1 MKRLTILFIVA
12 ASGLGIGCSGH
23 TTGPTLD
30 GGDPDGGGVGDGG
43 VVFTVPLL
51 VAGPEAGDPFLQGG
65 AHQLLW
71 IGTQYVVLYQVNRN
85 GHGFM
90 RIRFIDAENARVSE
104 PVEVTPDYDSYEDI
118 PQNSRMAWANGELR
132 VFWTTRGKTIW
143 MRRVGAD
150 GELLSEPT
158 PAVQNV
164 GIHAYL
170 KTVVPREDGFALIW
184 QDDRS
189 QEYFYLWYFVRID
202 DVGVELSPQVL
213 VSNDVEHAD
222 SGGGMVEHES
232 GYTLVWSDRQ
242 ATRPDL
248 VFQSN
253 FDSDGTPIGLTQEI
267 YRAEN
272 AILTYYGP
280 PVARWNGG
288 ELVAIWDLDRGVV
301 LFDSSASP
309 AQEAPVVLGADEV
322 TSRPLVAVRETSGD
336 ETIAV
341 LYGAGDHNGS
351 STELHLAIVDGLDWV
366 VTHREHLSARTL
378 TPGSCLEDRD
388 IVSSGGGFGVTW
400 VHGCAMDRTLFF
412 TEVRPTG
419 SGSLRR

>member
-1 MKRLTILFIVA
+1 
-12 ASGLGIGCSGH
+12 
-23 TTGPTLD
+23 LD
-30 GGDPDGGGVGDGG
+30 AGESDGGGVGDAG

-51 VAGPEAGDPFLQGG
+51 VAGPEAGDPFLDGG
-65 AHQLLW
+65 AHQLTW
-71 IGTQYVVLYQVNRN
+71 TGTQYVVLYHVNRN
-85 GHGFM
+85 GHIFL
-90 RIRFIDAENARVSE
+90 RLRFIDAVNARVSE

-118 PQNSRMAWANGELR
+118 PQNSRMAWVSGELR
-132 VFWTTRGKTIW
+132 VFWSTYGQTIW

-150 GELLSEPT
+150 GELLSDPT

-164 GIHAYL
+164 GAHAYL
-170 KTVVPREDGFALIW
+170 RNVVPREDGFALLW
-184 QDDRS
+184 RDDRS

-213 VSNDVEHAD
+213 VSNDVEHTD

-232 GYTLVWSDRQ
+232 GYSLFWSYRP
-242 ATRPDL
+242 RPDS

-253 FDSDGTPIGLTQEI
+253 FDSDGAPTGLTQEI

-280 PVARWNGG
+280 SVALWNGG

-301 LFDSSASP
+301 LFDSSTSP
-309 AQEAPVVLGADEV
+309 AEEVPVVLGSDEV
-322 TSRPLVAVRETSGD
+322 TSRPLVAVRETSGG

-341 LYGAGDHNGS
+341 LYGAGDHNGL
-351 STELHLAIVDGLDWV
+351 STEIHFAIVDGLDWV
-366 VTHREHLSARTL
+366 VTHRVQLNAQTQ
-378 TPGSCLEDRD
+378 TPGSCLEERD

-400 VHGCAMDRTLFF
+400 VQGCAEDRTLYF
-412 TEVRPTG
+412 TEVRPNG
-419 SGSLRR
+419 DARQ